1 MYARDGFVVVAM
13 TWFLISLLGALP
25 FWISGAIPNY
35 VDCVF
40 ETVSGFTTTG
50 ASILTDVE
58 ALPKGLLYWRSFT
71 HWLGGMGVLVF
82 LLAITRFTAGSGDS
96 MHIMRAESPG
106 PQVNKLVPQ
115 TFHSAQIVYMIYI
128 GMTAV
133 QIVLML
139 LGGVTPFEAVTLT
152 FGTAGTGGFA
162 VRNDGLVSYSPYIQ
176 WVVTIFM
183 ALFGVNFG
191 IYYLLLQRSVKKALH
206 NEELRMYVII
216 IVLFSLLI
224 FTNILPSF
232 PGQTWDAL
240 RHSCFQVVSIM
251 TTTGY
256 ATADFELWPRA
267 EPDAAG
273 GFDDHRCLRRLHGR
287 RHEVFPGA
295 SAAQEHEPAGTAD
308 AASQHGQARLHGRR
322 GRTAG
327 DHSEHL
333 CFSQRLL
340 PDCDHVRLPDLAG
353 QFYTGNEPDRR
364 SILSEQHRPRSRR
377 GRPHE

>member
-240 RHSCFQVVSIM
+240 RHSSFS
-251 TTTGY
+251 
-256 ATADFELWPRA
+256 
-267 EPDAAG
+267 G
-273 GFDDHRCLRRLHGR
+273 GQHYDHHRLCHGR
-287 RHEVFPGA
+287 F
-295 SAAQEHEPAGTAD
+295 
-308 AASQHGQARLHGRR
+308 
-322 GRTAG
+322 
-327 DHSEHL
+327 
-333 CFSQRLL
+333 
-340 PDCDHVRLPDLAG
+340 
-353 QFYTGNEPDRR
+353 
-364 SILSEQHRPRSRR
+364 
-377 GRPHE
+377 

>member
-1 MYARDGFVVVAM
+1 M
-13 TWFLISLLGALP
+13 
-25 FWISGAIPNY
+25 
-35 VDCVF
+35 
-40 ETVSGFTTTG
+40 
-50 ASILTDVE
+50 
-58 ALPKGLLYWRSFT
+58 
-71 HWLGGMGVLVF
+71 
-82 LLAITRFTAGSGDS
+82 
-96 MHIMRAESPG
+96 
-106 PQVNKLVPQ
+106 NKLVPQ

-256 ATADFELWPRA
+256 ATADFELWPQLSRTLLVVLMIVGA
-267 EPDAAG
+267 CAG
-273 GFDDHRCLRRLHGR
+273 STGGGMKCSRVLLLLK
-287 RHEVFPGA
+287 
-295 SAAQEHEPAGTAD
+295 SMNPAGTAD

-340 PDCDHVRLPDLAG
+340 PDYDHVRLPDLSGRFFA
-353 QFYTGNEPDRR
+353 GNEPDRR